1 MDGLAQT
8 IGAALGVGSEAMD
21 ISMAQMALRAVV
33 TYSITLAIVRLGKKR
48 LMGSNTAFDVIVGII
63 LGSTVSR
70 GLTGNAPLASTLAAA
85 AALVAMHWLVS
96 WLALHST
103 RFSSL
108 AKGEPRTLVRSG
120 GADRDALR
128 KVHMTAGDLEEELRT
143 QGLADASRVEE
154 ARLERSGRVSVVQAA
169 PGPRILEIGVAAGVQ
184 TIRIEL
190 AGA

>member
-1 MDGLAQT
+1 MDGLIT
-8 IGAALGVGSEAMD
+8 LSETALGVGSQAMD
-21 ISMAQMALRAVV
+21 ITMPQMALRAAV
-33 TYSITLAIVRLGKKR
+33 TYAVTLAIVRLGKKR

-96 WLALHST
+96 WLALHSK
-103 RFSSL
+103 RFGSL
-108 AKGEPRTLVRSG
+108 AKGEPKTLLRG
-120 GADRDALR
+120 GAPDAAALR
-128 KVHMTAGDLEEELRT
+128 KAHMTPGDLEEELRT
-143 QGLADASRVEE
+143 HGLADPSNVEE
-154 ARLERSGRVSVVQAA
+154 ARLERSGRVSVVQSAR
-169 PGPRILEIGVAAGVQ
+169 GPRVLEVEVAAGVQ

>member
-1 MDGLAQT
+1 MDGLVTA
-8 IGAALGVGSEAMD
+8 IAAALGVGREAMD
-21 ISMAQMALRAVV
+21 ISMSQMALRAAI
-33 TYSITLAIVRLGKKR
+33 TYAITLAIVRLGKKR
-48 LMGSNTAFDVIVGII
+48 FMGSNTAFDVIVGII

-96 WLALHST
+96 WLAVYSK

-108 AKGEPRTLVRSG
+108 AKGEPLTLVRSG
-120 GADRDALR
+120 AADPAALR
-128 KVHMTAGDLEEELRT
+128 KVHMTAGDLDEELRT
-143 QGLADASRVEE
+143 HGLADASCVGE
-154 ARLERSGRVSVVQAA
+154 ARLERSGRVSVVQAQR
-169 PGPRILEIGVAAGVQ
+169 GPHIIEIEVAAGVQ